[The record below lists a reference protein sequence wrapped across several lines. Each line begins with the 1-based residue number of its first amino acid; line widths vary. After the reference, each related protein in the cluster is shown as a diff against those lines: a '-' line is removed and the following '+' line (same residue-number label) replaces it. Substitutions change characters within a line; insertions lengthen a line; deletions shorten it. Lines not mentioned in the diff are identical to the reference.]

1 MNLVLVQLRTELRI
15 LLRNGE
21 QLLLILGIPV
31 FLLVFFG
38 SVDVLPTGDGA
49 PIDFLVPG
57 IIAVAVM
64 STSMV
69 SLGIST
75 GFQRSYGVFTRLGL
89 TPLGSTRLI
98 AAKSLAIAV
107 VEILQISLIIGVG
120 MAMGWRADASG
131 LAAVVAGV
139 VGGTLAFSGI
149 GLFLAGRLRAEV
161 NLATQNGLY
170 LVLLLTSGMII
181 DTDSMPSI
189 VDSTSKWLP
198 ARSLADVIR
207 FHARGDV
214 AEAQAW
220 LTLLVWAFVAPLVAA
235 RAFRWSETD

>member
-1 MNLVLVQLRTELRI
+1 MNLVFVQLRTELRL

-21 QLLLILGIPV
+21 QLLLIVGIPV

-38 SVDVLPTGDGA
+38 SVDVLPTGDGE

-98 AAKSLAIAV
+98 IAKSLAIAV
-107 VEILQISLIIGVG
+107 VEVLQIALIVGVG
-120 MAMGWRADASG
+120 MAMGWRAEPAG
-131 LAAVVAGV
+131 IAAMAVGVAG
-139 VGGTLAFSGI
+139 GTVAFSGI
-149 GLFLAGRLRAEV
+149 GLLLAGRLRAEV
-161 NLATQNGLY
+161 NLAAQNGLY

-189 VDSTSKWLP
+189 VDSVSRWLP
-198 ARSLADVIR
+198 ARCLADIVR
-207 FHARGDV
+207 LHAHADG
-214 AEAQAW
+214 AGTQSW
-220 LTLLVWAFVAPLVAA
+220 LTLAVWAVVGPLVAA
-235 RAFRWSETD
+235 RAFRWSADS

>member
-89 TPLGSTRLI
+89 TPLGTSRLI
-98 AAKSLAIAV
+98 VAKSLAIAI
-107 VEILQISLIIGVG
+107 VEVLQIALIFVVG

-220 LTLLVWAFVAPLVAA
+220 LTLLVWAVVAPLVAA

>member
-98 AAKSLAIAV
+98 AAKSLAIAI
-107 VEILQISLIIGVG
+107 VEVLQIALIFVVGV
-120 MAMGWRADASG
+120 AMGWRADASG

-220 LTLLVWAFVAPLVAA
+220 LTLLVWAVVAPLVAA

>member
-220 LTLLVWAFVAPLVAA
+220 LTLLVWAVVAPLVAA

>member
-89 TPLGSTRLI
+89 TPLGTSRLI
-98 AAKSLAIAV
+98 VAKSLAIAI
-107 VEILQISLIIGVG
+107 VEVLQIALIFVVGV
-120 MAMGWRADASG
+120 AMGWRADASG

-149 GLFLAGRLRAEV
+149 GLFLAGCLRAEV

-220 LTLLVWAFVAPLVAA
+220 LTLLVWAVVAPLVAA

>member
-38 SVDVLPTGDGA
+38 SVDVLPTGDGT

-89 TPLGSTRLI
+89 TPLGASRLI
-98 AAKSLAIAV
+98 VAKSLAIAI
-107 VEILQISLIIGVG
+107 VEVLQIALIFVVGV
-120 MAMGWRADASG
+120 AMGWRADVSG

-161 NLATQNGLY
+161 NLAAQNGLY

-181 DTDSMPSI
+181 DSASMPGV
-189 VDSTSKWLP
+189 VDSVSKWLP
-198 ARSLADVIR
+198 ARCLADVIR
-207 FHARGDV
+207 LHAQGD
-214 AEAQAW
+214 AAPALTW
-220 LTLLVWAFVAPLVAA
+220 LTLAGWAVIAPLAAA
-235 RAFRWSETD
+235 RAFRWSANG

>member
-1 MNLVLVQLRTELRI
+1 MNLILVQLRTELRI

-89 TPLGSTRLI
+89 TPLGASRLI
-98 AAKSLAIAV
+98 VAKSLAIAI
-107 VEILQISLIIGVG
+107 VEVLQIALIFVVGV
-120 MAMGWRADASG
+120 AMGWRADASG

-220 LTLLVWAFVAPLVAA
+220 LTLLVWAVVAPLVAA
-235 RAFRWSETD
+235 RVFRWSETD

>member
-21 QLLLILGIPV
+21 QLLLTLGIPV

-220 LTLLVWAFVAPLVAA
+220 LTLLVWAVVAPLVAA

>member
-89 TPLGSTRLI
+89 TPLGTSRLI
-98 AAKSLAIAV
+98 VAKSLAIAI
-107 VEILQISLIIGVG
+107 VEVLQIALIFVVGV
-120 MAMGWRADASG
+120 AMGWRADASG

-220 LTLLVWAFVAPLVAA
+220 LTLLVWAVVAPLVAA

>member
-220 LTLLVWAFVAPLVAA
+220 LTLLVWAVVAPLVAA
-235 RAFRWSETD
+235 RVFRWSETD